1 MHLWDWRLWIIVG
14 VAGALSLWWDKRR
27 KERATPGAVPVVF
40 VRAVSSGSNTFKN
53 IVVLLVVAGLGWFF
67 WWATHTKFWP

>member
-1 MHLWDWRLWIIVG
+1 
-14 VAGALSLWWDKRR
+14 
-27 KERATPGAVPVVF
+27 VPVVF
-40 VRAVSSGSNTFKN
+40 VRAVPSGSNTFKN